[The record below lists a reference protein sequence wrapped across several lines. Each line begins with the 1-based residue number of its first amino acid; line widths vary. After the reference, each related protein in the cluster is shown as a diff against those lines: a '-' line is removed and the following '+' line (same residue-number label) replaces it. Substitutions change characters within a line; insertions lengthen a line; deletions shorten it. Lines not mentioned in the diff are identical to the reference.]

1 MVVHRLPGHGPA
13 FIISF
18 SPLNTVELD
27 PARPMPRIDLVL
39 FTGGGVRFSDRSE
52 VGLRAGVGL
61 LATTVVPVYGTAREH
76 TLSLVYGYLLKGR
89 LPGFT
94 KRRQWKRQVRHTP
107 LIQVGERIGPDRVI
121 PNDTHTTLLVSRKTI
136 YLRTPFLGK

>member
-1 MVVHRLPGHGPA
+1 
-13 FIISF
+13 
-18 SPLNTVELD
+18 
-27 PARPMPRIDLVL
+27 MPRIDLVL

-61 LATTVVPVYGTAREH
+61 LATTVVPVYGTVREH
-76 TLSLVYGYLLKGR
+76 TLSLMYGYLLKGR

-136 YLRTPFLGK
+136 YLRTPFPGK